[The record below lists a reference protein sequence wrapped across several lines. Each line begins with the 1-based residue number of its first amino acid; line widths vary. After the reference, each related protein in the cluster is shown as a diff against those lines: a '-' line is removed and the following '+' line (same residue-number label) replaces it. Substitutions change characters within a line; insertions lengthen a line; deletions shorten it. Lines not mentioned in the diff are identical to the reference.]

1 MATMLEFLRLV
12 DSSGANWIDICSP
25 GELYKERISVT
36 LSESLWEPYGKTG
49 ILAKEATTSFF
60 KLQPARVSDVDI
72 LGEDGL
78 LMMRF
83 NDGDDWSVA
92 IRNSGTEE
100 KTRVTIRTTSEDG
113 VKLDLALN
121 TSSRAW
127 AMCCRRKL
135 AHPQQILG

>member
-1 MATMLEFLRLV
+1 M
-12 DSSGANWIDICSP
+12 
-25 GELYKERISVT
+25 
-36 LSESLWEPYGKTG
+36 
-49 ILAKEATTSFF
+49 
-60 KLQPARVSDVDI
+60 DI

-121 TSSRAW
+121 HIISS
-127 AMCCRRKL
+127 
-135 AHPQQILG
+135 LGDMLSKEN